1 MRTFENK
8 FNPYNDPFNTK
19 EGWSE
24 FLKPSTNFWIDKG
37 ILQVALSSIL
47 EEEKLFINLGEGK
60 KVYLF
65 QKCNSGISAFSEDK
79 IGDPIPIGNQIY
91 QFRTDKFLEYLAN
104 KNGFRSSD
112 EKLSEDDYV
121 VGHLPI
127 GNKKVIWICSFSMK
141 GFYKYRTKPYFE
153 EINKKHDFILLSD
166 CVSSVPNIRD
176 DGLGYVSLP
185 FDSQGFEIDFHKFIN
200 KKVKNLTVDEA
211 RDHLKDKITFFIDNN
226 LGRIYYRNNLTTI
239 RKGEGDGTQTYQFFM
254 HLLKNP
260 SQDHSVK
267 QITSEFLKESAQD
280 IGSRGRD
287 FKRKIKEALQ
297 KSSSNSYD
305 NEIDRILPNIKN
317 GNIKLNLSKKKIFF
331 F

>member
-1 MRTFENK
+1 MKITENK
-8 FNPYNDPFNTK
+8 FNPHNNQFNTI
-19 EGWSE
+19 EEWSKT
-24 FLKPSTNFWIDKG
+24 LNTSTDWWKNKG
-37 ILQVALSSIL
+37 ILKTAPRSIL
-47 EEEKLFINLGEGK
+47 EGSDRLIDLGRGEKLYNFQQTNGK
-60 KVYLF
+60 LL
-65 QKCNSGISAFSEDK
+65 AFSDDS
-79 IGDPIPIGNQIY
+79 IGSPVEINNQIY
-91 QFRTDKFLEYLAN
+91 QFHIDKFLKYLSD
-104 KNGFRSSD
+104 KNGFHYSNEKRS
-112 EKLSEDDYV
+112 KTDYV
-121 VGHLPI
+121 IGDLPI
-127 GNKKVIWICSFSMK
+127 GDKKIIWICSFSTE
-141 GFYKYRTKPYFE
+141 GFQKYKTKPYFE
-153 EINKKHDFILLSD
+153 ELNEQYNFVLLSD
-166 CVSSVPNIRD
+166 CVDSSPNIRD
-176 DGLGYVSLP
+176 DRLGYVSLP
-185 FDSQGFEIDFHKFIN
+185 FDSQSFEIDFHKFIN

-226 LGRIYYRNNLTTI
+226 LGRIYYKNNLTTI

-260 SQDHSVK
+260 SQNHGVK